1 MKQIFFGLLL
11 LVSVIANGQS
21 LDGYYERADNNG
33 QIIERLIIT
42 QDYFEQYIFEGDV
55 LKIGTGNF
63 KLNSDSITFTYEK
76 KKPFKV
82 YRLNYTF
89 SDQKSNK
96 FVINCKL
103 DTTNYSTPIDLY
115 RVIMY
120 DKTTNEIDA
129 TNGFTSTNAD
139 TVDVTQMAIVVDQ
152 YYKRFILSSG
162 HNKHDILIE
171 LDNTKTSYL
180 YFENKSFR
188 ISESTEAGF
197 SLELP
202 SKEQHNFI
210 KNDKNEKE
218 FREYL
223 NMKNQ
228 IETEL

>member
-1 MKQIFFGLLL
+1 MKQIFFCLLL

-152 YYKRFILSSG
+152 YYKRFNLSSG

>member
-1 MKQIFFGLLL
+1 MKQLLFGLLL
-11 LVSVIANGQS
+11 STVVQVNGQS
-21 LDGYYERADNNG
+21 LDGYYERADNKG

-63 KLNSDSITFTYEK
+63 QLNNDSISFIYEK

-103 DTTNYSTPIDLY
+103 DTTNYTTPIDLY

-120 DKTTNEIDA
+120 DKTHNEIDV

-152 YYKRFILSSG
+152 YYKRFNLSTG
-162 HNKHDILIE
+162 HNRHDIAIE
-171 LDNTKTSYL
+171 LDNSKTSYL
-180 YFENKSFR
+180 YFENKSYR
-188 ISESTEAGF
+188 ITETTAEGF
-197 SLELP
+197 SLEMP
-202 SKEQHNFI
+202 SKEQLNFI

>member
-1 MKQIFFGLLL
+1 MKQLLFGLLL
-11 LVSVIANGQS
+11 SVGVQVNGQS
-21 LDGYYERADNNG
+21 LDGYYERADNKG

-63 KLNSDSITFTYEK
+63 QLNNDSISFIYEK

-82 YRLNYTF
+82 YRLNYAF

-103 DTTNYSTPIDLY
+103 DTTNYTTPIDLY

-120 DKTTNEIDA
+120 DKTQNEIDV

-152 YYKRFILSSG
+152 YYKRFNLSTG
-162 HNKHDILIE
+162 HNRHDIAIE
-171 LDNTKTSYL
+171 LDNSKTSYL
-180 YFENKSFR
+180 YFENKSYR
-188 ISESTEAGF
+188 ITATTAEGF
-197 SLELP
+197 SLEIP
-202 SKEQHNFI
+202 SKEQLNFI